1 LNERGT
7 TQPTTRQ
14 AQSGTSVYPCGLNLK
29 IMKLIKLTK
38 LNFDYTNQIE
48 ESIYY
53 VNVETISTIKTH
65 TKVTN
70 DKPIGEYTLISWV
83 NTTSSQWWVKE
94 DLEGIVAFINK

>member
-1 LNERGT
+1 MSAEQLS
-7 TQPTTRQ
+7 QPHDKRRAILRCIRVGKPKT
-14 AQSGTSVYPCGLNLK
+14 
-29 IMKLIKLTK
+29 MKLIKLTK
-38 LNFDYTNQIE
+38 LNFDGDNRIE